1 MASKVFA
8 AIDVGSNELSMK
20 VYEITLKKGVR
31 EIDYV
36 NSTVELGSDTYN
48 SGRITEDS
56 IMKVCEILNKFRRK
70 MRDRKSVV

>member
-20 VYEITLKKGVR
+20 VYEITPKKGAR

-48 SGRITEDS
+48 SGRRIP
-56 IMKVCEILNKFRRK
+56 
-70 MRDRKSVV
+70 